1 MAIAHNAA
9 HAGLILLTCLL
20 SANGRTV
27 CDIPSLKAE
36 LGFRPPHT
44 STEFELEVK
53 AIAPCTLQNKAF
65 YVTDGTNTLMLVD
78 EAHWPA
84 LAFSANDIIHV
95 KGRIRDRGN
104 PDCLSIQV
112 VGKGAPEPITDLTL
126 GDLVAGQSPASL
138 VRVRGTV
145 RSARQD
151 EIDPEW
157 AFLTLYDRGNAIKV
171 DFMPSQEELH
181 ELQKLIGAEVA
192 VVGVPHPQ
200 RWEKNH
206 NRRISPA
213 SLSARS
219 LDSFTILKSPDDPF
233 LSQSLEESDVL
244 RGTAAAECRRSAHG
258 HVLAIY
264 GGSHV
269 VLRDDRGA
277 ILNVE
282 LSGDVP
288 PALNARICVAG
299 YPATDLYRLNLTDAV
314 WRPEPGVPLPHAD
327 PQDVSLVDLLTDGRG
342 RTMIKPVFHGQP
354 IRIRGILR
362 TLANVSGRLMVE
374 SERMMIAVDI
384 GPCPDVTSRLSPGC
398 EVEVSG
404 ICVMPTDNW
413 QANASPPRIREVFIA
428 LRTAD
433 DIRVLRRPPW
443 WTAQRLLLLIAAL
456 IAGLAVIA
464 VWNRLLKRKV
474 ERRSRELLD
483 EQIAHV
489 TSDLKTMERT
499 RLAIELH
506 DSLAQNL
513 TGVALELQTAK
524 DLVYDDAETAA
535 AHLETADRSLKSCRE
550 ELRNCLRDLRS
561 EALETDDV
569 NAAIRMTLD
578 PHTADANVTIRF
590 NVPRERLTA
599 NTMHALLR
607 IIRELVLNAVRHG
620 HATAIKVAGAIENGK
635 LLFSVADNGCGF
647 DVDNHPGL
655 REGHFGLQGV
665 HDRIRSFE
673 GEMEVRS
680 DIGRGTKVML
690 ALTLPK
696 EDNSCR
702 N

>member
-1 MAIAHNAA
+1 MA

-20 SANGRTV
+20 SADGRTV
-27 CDIPSLKAE
+27 SDIPSLKAD
-36 LGFRPPHT
+36 LGFTPPRT
-44 STEFELEVK
+44 TEFDLTVK
-53 AIAPCTLQNKAF
+53 AITSCTQQNKTF
-65 YVTDGTNTLMLVD
+65 YASDGTNTLMLVD

-84 LAFSANDIIHV
+84 LAFSANDILHV

-112 VGKGAPEPITDLTL
+112 VGKGVPEPVTDLTL
-126 GDLVAGQSPASL
+126 DDLVAGQSPNPL

-171 DFMPSQEELH
+171 DFMPSQEELRD
-181 ELQKLIGAEVA
+181 LQKLVGAEVA

-200 RWEKNH
+200 RREKNH

-213 SLSARS
+213 TLSARS
-219 LDSFTILKSPDDPF
+219 LDSFTILQPTEDPF
-233 LSQSLEESDVL
+233 LSQPLEESDVL
-244 RGTAAAECRRSAHG
+244 RGNAVAECRRSAHG
-258 HVLAIY
+258 HALAVY

-269 VLRDDRGA
+269 VLRDDRGT

-282 LSGDVP
+282 LSADVP
-288 PALNARICVAG
+288 PALNAHIRVAG

-314 WRPEPGVPLPHAD
+314 WRPEPGSPLPQTD

-342 RTMIKPVFHGQP
+342 RTMIKPTFHGQP

-362 TLANVSGRLMVE
+362 TIANVSGRLMVE
-374 SERMMIAVDI
+374 SERMMIPVDI
-384 GPCPDVTSRLSPGC
+384 GQCPDIASRLSPGC

-404 ICVMPTDNW
+404 ICIMPTDNW
-413 QANASPPRIREVFIA
+413 HPNASLPRIREVFIA

-433 DIRVLRRPPW
+433 DIRILRRPPW
-443 WTAQRLLLLIAAL
+443 WTAQRLLMLVAAL
-456 IAGLAVIA
+456 VAGLAVIT
-464 VWNRLLKRKV
+464 VWNRLLKRTV

-513 TGVALELQTAK
+513 TGVALELQTVK
-524 DLVYDDAETAA
+524 DLVRDDAETAA

-578 PHTADANVTIRF
+578 PHVEDANVTIRF
-590 NVPRERLTA
+590 NVPRERLTD

-665 HDRIRSFE
+665 HDRIRGFE
-673 GEMEVRS
+673 GEMEVKS
-680 DIGRGTKVML
+680 AIGRGTKVTL

>member
-1 MAIAHNAA
+1 MAHKLAA
-9 HAGLILLTCLL
+9 AGLILLTCLL
-20 SANGRTV
+20 STDGRTV
-27 CDIPSLKAE
+27 YDIPSLKAD
-36 LGFRPPHT
+36 LGFTPPRT
-44 STEFELEVK
+44 TEFDLTVK
-53 AIAPCTLQNKAF
+53 AITSCTPQNKTF
-65 YVTDGTNTLMLVD
+65 YASDGTNSLMLVD
-78 EAHWPA
+78 EAHWPV
-84 LAFSANDIIHV
+84 LAFSANDILHV

-112 VGKGAPEPITDLTL
+112 IGRGTPEPVVDLTL
-126 GDLVAGQSPASL
+126 GDLVAGQFQHRL

-157 AFLTLYDRGNAIKV
+157 AFITLYDRGNAIKV
-171 DFMPSQEELH
+171 DFMPSQEELRG
-181 ELQKLIGAEVA
+181 LQKLVGAEVA
-192 VVGVPHPQ
+192 VVGIPRPQ
-200 RWEKNH
+200 RWEKTH

-213 SLSARS
+213 SLSAQS
-219 LDSFTILKSPDDPF
+219 LDSFTMLQPSEDPF
-233 LSQSLEESDVL
+233 LSRPLDESDVL
-244 RGTAAAECRRSAHG
+244 RDNAVAECRRSAHG
-258 HVLAIY
+258 HVLAVY

-269 VLRDDRGA
+269 VLRDDRGT
-277 ILNVE
+277 IVNVE
-282 LSGDVP
+282 LSADVP
-288 PALNARICVAG
+288 PALNAHIRVAG

-314 WRPEPGVPLPHAD
+314 WRPEPGIPLPLAD

-342 RTMIKPVFHGQP
+342 RTMIKPAFHGQP
-354 IRIRGILR
+354 IRIRGVIR

-374 SERMMIAVDI
+374 SERMMIAVDV

-413 QANASPPRIREVFIA
+413 HPNTSLPRIREVFIA
-428 LRTAD
+428 PRTAD
-433 DIRVLRRPPW
+433 DIRILRRPPW
-443 WTAQRLLLLIAAL
+443 WTPARLLAL
-456 IAGLAVIA
+456 IAVLFAGLGAFV
-464 VWNRLLKRKV
+464 VWNRHLARRI

-513 TGVALELQTAK
+513 TGVALELQTVK
-524 DLVYDDAETAA
+524 DLVRDDVEAAA

-578 PHTADANVTIRF
+578 PHMADANVTIRF
-590 NVPRERLTA
+590 NVPRERLTD
-599 NTMHALLR
+599 NTMHALLS
-607 IIRELVLNAVRHG
+607 IIRELALNAVRHG
-620 HATAIKVAGAIENGK
+620 HATAIKVAGAIEDGK
-635 LLFSVADNGCGF
+635 LLFSVSDNGCGF
-647 DVDNHPGL
+647 DVDKHPGL

-665 HDRIRSFE
+665 HDRIRGFE
-673 GEMEVRS
+673 GEMEIKS
-680 DIGRGTKVML
+680 AIGHGTKVSL

-696 EDNSCR
+696 EANPCR